1 MRNTVKIHILLH
13 RPPTYA
19 FDILFESMFAAELNV
34 TKKPTTQSLWLVKND
49 QQVVKNSTFYK
60 NTLFESI
67 FTPESNVNKISPT
80 EIKYVVKNDHKVC
93 QTS

>member
-1 MRNTVKIHILLH
+1 MKNTVKIHILLH

-19 FDILFESMFAAELNV
+19 FDISFESMFAAELNV

-49 QQVVKNSTFYK
+49 QQVVKNSPFYK

-67 FTPESNVNKISPT
+67 FTPESEREARSAEPKSIGYLSS
-80 EIKYVVKNDHKVC
+80 KV
-93 QTS
+93 

>member
-1 MRNTVKIHILLH
+1 MQNTVKIGILLH

-19 FDILFESMFAAELNV
+19 FDISFKSIFPAELNV
-34 TKKPTTQSLWLVKND
+34 TRKPTTQSLWLVKND

-67 FTPESNVNKISPT
+67 FTPESNVNKILPI
-80 EIKYVVKNDHKVC
+80 ENKNVVKKDH
-93 QTS
+93 